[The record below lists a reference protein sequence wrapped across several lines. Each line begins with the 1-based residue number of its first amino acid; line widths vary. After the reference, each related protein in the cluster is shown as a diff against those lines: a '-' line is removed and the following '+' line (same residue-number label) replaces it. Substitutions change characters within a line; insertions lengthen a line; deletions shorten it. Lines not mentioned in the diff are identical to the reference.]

1 MPRSISPVLRTL
13 IGLTSTPSDGATA
26 WMAANCRIP
35 KDCRSRHARRDLLEQ
50 FQPFPADAVFQIDK
64 SRGVAARARQALDEA
79 AADRI
84 GDVYEHDWDRPSHL
98 QQGFQGRGARS
109 QDGVW
114 CEG

>member
-1 MPRSISPVLRTL
+1 M
-13 IGLTSTPSDGATA
+13 
-26 WMAANCRIP
+26 
-35 KDCRSRHARRDLLEQ
+35 LEQ

-98 QQGFQGRGARS
+98 QQGFKGRGARS

-114 CEG
+114 CECHQFGHIFASVTGLAFGPASVDPNVAVDGPAQ